1 MLREF
6 SDFALVGHL
15 TSVVFGVSV
24 KTSPRFISCDS
35 NYTASIFIQ
44 NLSEKRLPQFMT
56 FSVFYSSVVDFVNY
70 KAIEQQLI

>member
-24 KTSPRFISCDS
+24 KPSPGFISCDS
-35 NYTASIFIQ
+35 NYTANYTASILIQ
-44 NLSEKRLPQFMT
+44 NLSQ
-56 FSVFYSSVVDFVNY
+56 
-70 KAIEQQLI
+70 